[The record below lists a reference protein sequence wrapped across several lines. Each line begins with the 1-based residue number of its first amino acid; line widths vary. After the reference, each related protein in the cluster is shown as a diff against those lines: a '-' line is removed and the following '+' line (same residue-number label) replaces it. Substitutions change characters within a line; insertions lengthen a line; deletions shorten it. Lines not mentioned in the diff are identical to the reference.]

1 MNERT
6 VPPLYSLDPP
16 VSKGI
21 VVTIRRAGFGEGEDM
36 ATDAFEQQIV
46 ELVRKM
52 PDSAILALVKDK
64 LGQAVAS
71 APAAAPL
78 VAVAATRGR
87 GRPAR
92 AAQAPA
98 PVVEAPAPAKRG
110 RAAAPAAPAKRKP
123 GRPKK
128 TAALSAERQEVLN
141 SVERIVKASNGV
153 SASDVARQ
161 AGIPQTRAAAA
172 LKELKLAKRIFQGGD
187 RRFARYAADLKTA
200 EQASLNARKTA
211 SGPSTAGVPAKKA
224 APAAKVTRKRGGGA
238 AAAQQAAAK

>member
-1 MNERT
+1 
-6 VPPLYSLDPP
+6 
-16 VSKGI
+16 
-21 VVTIRRAGFGEGEDM
+21 M

-78 VAVAATRGR
+78 VAAAATRGR

-92 AAQAPA
+92 VPQALA
-98 PVVEAPAPAKRG
+98 VVPEAPAPAKRG

-211 SGPSTAGVPAKKA
+211 SGPSTAGAPAKKA
-224 APAAKVTRKRGGGA
+224 APAAKVTRKRGAASPA
-238 AAAQQAAAK
+238 AAPAAK

>member
-1 MNERT
+1 
-6 VPPLYSLDPP
+6 
-16 VSKGI
+16 
-21 VVTIRRAGFGEGEDM
+21 M

-52 PDSAILALVKDK
+52 PDAAIIALVKDR
-64 LGQAVAS
+64 LGTVTGAAGVV
-71 APAAAPL
+71 AAPL
-78 VAVAATRGR
+78 VAAAAVSKRR

-92 AAQAPA
+92 AA
-98 PVVEAPAPAKRG
+98 APAPA
-110 RAAAPAAPAKRKP
+110 AAPAAPAAPAAKRGAPAKRKP

-141 SVERIVKASNGV
+141 SVERIVKTGNGV

-187 RRFARYAADLKTA
+187 RRFARYAGDAKTA
-200 EQASLNARKTA
+200 EVASVNARKTA
-211 SGPSTAGVPAKKA
+211 SGPAATVAPAPVAKKA
-224 APAAKVTRKRGGGA
+224 APRKRAPKAAPAAAPAAK
-238 AAAQQAAAK
+238 

>member
-1 MNERT
+1 
-6 VPPLYSLDPP
+6 
-16 VSKGI
+16 
-21 VVTIRRAGFGEGEDM
+21 M

-78 VAVAATRGR
+78 VAAAATRGR

-92 AAQAPA
+92 VPQALVAAP
-98 PVVEAPAPAKRG
+98 EAPAPAKRGG

-211 SGPSTAGVPAKKA
+211 SGPSTAGAPAKKA
-224 APAAKVTRKRGGGA
+224 APAAKVTRKRGGGQS
-238 AAAQQAAAK
+238 AAAQQSASK